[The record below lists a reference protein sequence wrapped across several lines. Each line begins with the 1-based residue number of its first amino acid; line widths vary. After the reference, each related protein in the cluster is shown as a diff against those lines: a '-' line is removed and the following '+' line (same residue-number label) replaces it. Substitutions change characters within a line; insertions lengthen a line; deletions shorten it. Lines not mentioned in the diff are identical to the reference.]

1 MAGNSRYTCA
11 ELCPTSSN
19 ASSGQP
25 NWPIS
30 GPRRSFD
37 RGKFEI
43 VSRAGLGAANR
54 AGGELDHRMRG
65 QTGRKPPRWY
75 GAPHLL
81 HCLISVQVDKV
92 DGESH
97 AEGVH
102 RFTGDDPQTFS
113 GRETTPS
120 EQAFPARCTMI
131 RDLHRA
137 SENGPPCEIQ
147 DFESRVEARPRVAD
161 DVVPNLTG
169 EIHDKRFTPCLKG
182 TPARRETFSCFA
194 CIVELPL

>member
-1 MAGNSRYTCA
+1 MRRTMPYSTP
-11 ELCPTSSN
+11 LPN
-19 ASSGQP
+19 ACSGQP
-25 NWPIS
+25 DWSIS
-30 GPRRSFD
+30 EPRLSFD
-37 RGKFEI
+37 RGKFEL
-43 VSRAGLGAANR
+43 VSRAGLGAANG

-169 EIHDKRFTPCLKG
+169 EIHDKRFTPFPKG
-182 TPARRETFSCFA
+182 TPARRETFSCFG